1 MRYDTV
7 IDTIGHT
14 PLLRLALDAPATAYA
29 KLELSNIFAMKDRVA
44 KQVVLAAKRSGALA
58 DGAPIIESSSGTM
71 ALGLALVGRALGH
84 PVHIVT
90 DPRIDIVTAAKL
102 RSLGCAVHVVDAMS
116 GAGWQSARLEL
127 LAQLLTE
134 LPGAFWPQQYSN
146 PQNPAAYQAVADEI
160 LDDLGTV
167 DVLVGA
173 VGSGGSLCGTARA
186 LRGRLPALRVVA
198 VDCAGSMIFGQPDR
212 PQRLQ
217 SGLGNSMQAPNVDYD
232 VIDEVHW
239 LADDEAFAAT
249 RRLALEQQ
257 LFAGNSSGSV
267 YQVLRRLAAD
277 AAPDTTLVGIFPDR
291 GDRYADTVF
300 ADSADAPAVP
310 SADPVEVAY
319 GSVVD
324 RWSFARLPRPRPQ
337 LVFVESNTTGSGMIA
352 LRTAHRLATRPVLL
366 TSSPQRYAG
375 LADTGAEVIECP
387 TDDPVAV
394 SAAVDRL
401 ATAAPLA
408 GITTTSEYS
417 LVATAELADGHR
429 MLGNTVAALRICRNK
444 AATRQ
449 ALTDA
454 GLRQPRF
461 VVADGSFAEISDA
474 VLADAVGEIG
484 LPCVV
489 KPLED
494 SGSHHVRLCTDLAA
508 VRRQVDEIVA
518 TRVNVRG
525 QPTPQAA
532 LIEQHLDGQEISVEM
547 VSVDGTAQCVGITAK
562 TVQGSPHFVEVR
574 HIFPAPL
581 PVHISAAAV
590 GSARD
595 VLAAS
600 GFRLGAAHLEF
611 KLTADGPMLVEI
623 NARLA
628 GGMIP
633 DLIRLATGID
643 MVEQQLRCAIG
654 LPVQLSPTRDR
665 VAGIHFLTVPQ
676 AGLLAGIDG
685 IADALRVPGIDRVA
699 VTVADGSP
707 VLPATDAYQ
716 RLGYLIAVQ
725 ETADQVAAALDRA
738 LERLTVRVDPADTA
752 RSEPAGSSPALSESA
767 RPGPVGSGPVTAE
780 PVAPEPVLAT
790 AATAQTEGDRR

>member
-1 MRYDTV
+1 MRYDAV

-14 PLLRLALDAPATAYA
+14 PLLRLALDTPAAAYA

-90 DPRIDIVTAAKL
+90 DPRIDVVTAAKL

-127 LAQLLTE
+127 LAQLLAD

-160 LDDLGTV
+160 LDDLGRV

-186 LRGRLPALRVVA
+186 LRAHLPALRVVA
-198 VDCAGSMIFGQPDR
+198 VDCTGSMIFGQPDR

-267 YQVLRRLAAD
+267 YQVLRRLVAD

-300 ADSADAPAVP
+300 ADSSDSLAGP
-310 SADPVEVAY
+310 SVDPVEVAY
-319 GSVVD
+319 GTVVD

-352 LRTAHRLATRPVLL
+352 LRTARRLATRPVLL

-387 TDDPVAV
+387 TDDPTAV
-394 SAAVDRL
+394 SAVVDRL
-401 ATAAPLA
+401 AAAAPLA
-408 GITTTSEYS
+408 GITSTSEYS
-417 LVATAELADGHR
+417 LMAAAGLATAHR
-429 MLGNTVAALRICRNK
+429 LPGNTVAALDICRNK
-444 AATRQ
+444 ARTRQ
-449 ALTDA
+449 TLAGA
-454 GLRQPRF
+454 GLPQPRF
-461 VVADGSFAEISDA
+461 VVADGSAARVSDA
-474 VLADAVGEIG
+474 VLAAAVREVG

-494 SGSHHVRLCTDLAA
+494 SGSHHVRLCADLTS
-508 VRRQVDEIVA
+508 VRRHVDEIVT
-518 TRVNVRG
+518 TRTNVRG
-525 QPTPQAA
+525 QPTPRAA
-532 LIEQHLDGQEISVEM
+532 LIEQHLDGQEVSVEM
-547 VSVDGTAQCVGITAK
+547 ISVDGASQCVGITAK
-562 TVQGSPHFVEVR
+562 TVQCSPHFVEVR
-574 HIFPAPL
+574 HILPAPL
-581 PVHISAAAV
+581 PADVAAAV
-590 GSARD
+590 VTGARD
-595 VLAAS
+595 VLSAS
-600 GFRLGAAHLEF
+600 GFRHGAAHLEF
-611 KLTADGPMLVEI
+611 KLTADGPVLVEI

-633 DLIRLATGID
+633 DLIRLATGVD

-654 LPVQLSPTRDR
+654 FPVQLSPTRHR
-665 VAGIHFLTVPQ
+665 VAGIQFLTAPR
-676 AGLLAGIDG
+676 AGLLVGIDG
-685 IADALRVPGIDRVA
+685 ISEALRIPGIDRVT
-699 VTVADGSP
+699 VTAADGTP
-707 VLPATDAYQ
+707 VRPATDAYQ
-716 RLGYLIAVQ
+716 RLGYLIAVH
-725 ETADQVAAALDRA
+725 ETADQVAAALDLA
-738 LERLTVRVDPADTA
+738 LGRLTVRVDPDD
-752 RSEPAGSSPALSESA
+752 RSALDPAEPDPAESHLAGSG
-767 RPGPVGSGPVTAE
+767 RVTAE
-780 PVAPEPVLAT
+780 PVGSEPVLAT
-790 AATAQTEGDRR
+790 AAAAPRTEGSRR

>member
-14 PLLRLALDAPATAYA
+14 PLLRLALGTPATAYA

-90 DPRIDIVTAAKL
+90 DPRIDVVTAAKL
-102 RSLGCAVHVVDAMS
+102 RSLGCAVHIVEAMS

-127 LAQLLTE
+127 LAQLLTD

-186 LRGRLPALRVVA
+186 LRSRLPTLRVVA
-198 VDCAGSMIFGQPDR
+198 VDCTGSMIFGQPDR

-267 YQVLRRLAAD
+267 YQVLRYLAAD

-291 GDRYADTVF
+291 GDRYAETVF
-300 ADSADAPAVP
+300 ADSADSPAVP
-310 SADPVEVAY
+310 SADPVEVGY
-319 GSVVD
+319 GTVVD

-375 LADTGAEVIECP
+375 LADTGAEVIECA
-387 TDDPVAV
+387 TDDPAAV

-401 ATAAPLA
+401 AAAAPLA

-417 LVATAELADGHR
+417 LMAAAALATAHR
-429 MLGNTVAALRICRNK
+429 LPGNTVAALRICRNK
-444 AATRQ
+444 DATRQ
-449 ALTDA
+449 TLAGA
-454 GLRQPRF
+454 GLRQPQF
-461 VVADGSFAEISDA
+461 VVADGSAARVPDA
-474 VLADAVGEIG
+474 VLADAVAEVG

-494 SGSHHVRLCTDLAA
+494 SGSHHVRLCADLPS

-518 TRVNVRG
+518 TRANVRG

-532 LIEQHLDGQEISVEM
+532 LIEQHLDGQEVSVEM
-547 VSVDGTAQCVGITAK
+547 ISVDGVAHCVGITAK

-581 PVHISAAAV
+581 AADIATAV
-590 GSARD
+590 VAGARD
-595 VLAAS
+595 VLAS
-600 GFRLGAAHLEF
+600 TGFRHGAAHLEF
-611 KLTADGPMLVEI
+611 KFTADGPVLVEI

-643 MVEQQLRCAIG
+643 MVEQQLRCVIG
-654 LPVQLSPTRDR
+654 LPVQLAPTRDR
-665 VAGIHFLTVPQ
+665 VAGIQFLTAPRP
-676 AGLLAGIDG
+676 GRLAGIDG

-699 VTVADGSP
+699 VTASDGTT
-707 VLPATDAYQ
+707 VRPATDAYQ

-725 ETADQVAAALDRA
+725 ETADQVAAALDLA
-738 LERLTVRVDPADTA
+738 LDRLTVRVDPDDRAVPDA
-752 RSEPAGSSPALSESA
+752 GEPDPAESPLLESD
-767 RPGPVGSGPVTAE
+767 RVTAE
-780 PVAPEPVLAT
+780 PVGSEPLLAT
-790 AATAQTEGDRR
+790 AAAAPRTEGSRR